1 MLDRQHLAILRETD
15 RLGSLT
21 AAADRLNLTQSAL
34 SHTIRKLEE
43 RSGVKLWEKDGRGLR
58 LTQAGNFLLLLA
70 QRVLPQIEHA
80 ERMLGD
86 FSSGQKGS
94 LRAGMEC
101 HPCQQWLMKVI
112 GPYLQAW
119 PDVDLD
125 LRTAFRFGGIGALL
139 GHEIDLLITPDPLD
153 LPGIH
158 YQKIF
163 DYQLVL
169 AVPQIHRMGDIASPS
184 DLSNEVLITYPVS
197 PERLDIFTR
206 FLAPGNCLPKRHRTV
221 ETTEMMLQ
229 LVAAGRGVSSV
240 PDWLLKEEGA
250 GMPIRS
256 VQLGE
261 GLDMALYIGVRKGE
275 ETIGYMKGFLEL
287 AADVAQTWQ
296 SNEPHV

>member
-1 MLDRQHLAILRETD
+1 MIDRQHLAILREMD

-21 AAADRLNLTQSAL
+21 AASQKLNLTQSAL

-43 RSGVKLWEKDGRGLR
+43 RAGVSLWEKDGRGLR
-58 LTQAGNFLLLLA
+58 LTQAGNYLLILA
-70 QRVLPQIEHA
+70 QRILPQIEQA
-80 ERMLGD
+80 DRVLLD
-86 FSSGQKGS
+86 FSQGQRGS

-112 GPYLQAW
+112 SPYLKAW
-119 PDVDLD
+119 PEVDLD

-158 YQKIF
+158 YRKIF

-169 AVPQIHRMGDIASPS
+169 AVPENHPIGDVAAPI

-206 FLAPGNCLPKRHRTV
+206 FLVPQNCLPKRHRTV
-221 ETTEMMLQ
+221 ETTDIMLQ

-240 PDWLLKEEGA
+240 PDWLLKEQGA
-250 GMPIRS
+250 DMPIRP
-256 VQLGE
+256 VRLGD

-275 ETIGYMKGFLEL
+275 EKISYIQGFLEL
-287 AADVAQTWQ
+287 AAEVAQTW
-296 SNEPHV
+296 SHGKRS